1 MTAPELNSHSRFLL
15 GWHRSRFR
23 INHWATLTCFVLI
36 LLGGNGAKAQFQFEG
51 GLAGGI
57 PATQSKDPRRTV
69 IAEEI
74 GDGFFLLEASS
85 SSASANQSLSA
96 STQATDSPPTNQ
108 PDNQGQSKEETTASE
123 DDTTTTQVLVRFV
136 TKTVSNST
144 QPSTNHATDRYQ
156 SLSTGGA
163 FERETKITDALKKT
177 ATIDFSQGASL
188 REFAEMMTDTLGIQ
202 VKLDERVLAGELG
215 LDVNEPHAIRGKYS
229 NISARS
235 ALHLLLN
242 NVFECPLTYV
252 IKNEVLLITDR
263 QYAADNYLTTRIYPP
278 PFGRRG
284 RDIASI
290 IELIQNTIAPT
301 TWNTVG
307 GAGAIS
313 PLQDDLAIT
322 QTQEVH
328 EELEDLLCQLERIAG
343 IEHGTTM
350 LRTHHIKDEALLNEC
365 VASLASRVNAVLGDR
380 GDPSAKVDTSNGILF
395 VQSSSRP
402 FIIYAEELIEA
413 CQSSTAQEAEWCAPF
428 VTAQGITLQ
437 GNTGGTTPASG
448 WHFGGGMGM
457 GGMGMGG
464 LFRVMNN

>member
-1 MTAPELNSHSRFLL
+1 MSAPEPNSHSRFSL
-15 GWHRSRFR
+15 GWHRLRFR
-23 INHWATLTCFVLI
+23 MKHWVTSTCFVLI
-36 LLGGNGAKAQFQFEG
+36 LLDANGAKAQFQFEG
-51 GLAGGI
+51 GLGGGI
-57 PATQSKDPRRTV
+57 PATQSKGPRGTV

-96 STQATDSPPTNQ
+96 STQTANAPPTNQ
-108 PDNQGQSKEETTASE
+108 PESQGQSKEETTASE

-136 TKTVSNST
+136 TKTVSNSS

-156 SLSTGGA
+156 SLPTGGA
-163 FERETKITDALKKT
+163 FERETKITDTLKET
-177 ATIDFSQGASL
+177 TTIDFSQGASL
-188 REFAEMMTDTLGIQ
+188 REFAGMMTDTLGIQ

-215 LDVNEPHAIRGKYS
+215 LDVNEPHAICGKCS

-235 ALHLLLN
+235 ALHLLLD

-263 QYAADNYLTTRIYPP
+263 QYAADNYLATRIYPP

-284 RDIASI
+284 RDIASV
-290 IELIQNTIAPT
+290 IELIQNTLAPT

-307 GAGAIS
+307 GPGAIS
-313 PLQDDLAIT
+313 PLDDDLAIT

-328 EELEDLLCQLERIAG
+328 EDLENLLCQLERIAG
-343 IEHGTTM
+343 IKHGSTM

-395 VQSSSRP
+395 VQSTSRP

-413 CQSSTAQEAEWCAPF
+413 CQSRTVQDAVWCAPF

-437 GNTGGTTPASG
+437 GNTGGTTPANI
-448 WHFGGGMGM
+448 WHFGGGMLG
-457 GGMGMGG
+457 GGM
-464 LFRVMNN
+464 F